1 MNKLEIKNLTKI
13 YGKKRANDGITV
25 TLENGVY
32 GLLGPNGVGKTTLM
46 KQITTLIKP
55 DKGEI
60 LYNGKDIFNMDD
72 KYRNIIGYL
81 PQEFGVY
88 KNFTAK
94 QFLQYVG
101 ALKGMSGKNLNSKVN
116 ELLELVGLYDVR
128 NKSIGK
134 FSGGMKRR
142 VGIAQVLL
150 NDPKIIVLDEPTAGL
165 DPQERNRFRNLI
177 AKISRDKIIIL
188 STHIIS
194 DIESVAKETIMV
206 KEGKLLM
213 KGTHREILSDMGME
227 LEWAEDGEICL
238 QKFQES
244 PEGYYDA
251 ILMDIRMPRMTG
263 YDATKAIRSL
273 ERSDASVIPII
284 AMTADA
290 FSEDI
295 EKCLECQMNA
305 HIAKPIDIK
314 ELTRLLKKYLI

>member
-32 GLLGPNGVGKTTLM
+32 GLLGPNGAGKTTLM

-142 VGIAQVLL
+142 VGISQVLL

-165 DPQERNRFRNLI
+165 DPQERTRFRNLI

-213 KGTHREILSDMGME
+213 KGTHREILSDMNNKVYNISVNNE
-227 LEWAEDGEICL
+227 EEINRI
-238 QKFQES
+238 QEKYKVIS
-244 PEGYYDA
+244 IQSDVDST
-251 ILMDIRMPRMTG
+251 ILRVVSDTMP
-263 YDATKAIRSL
+263 
-273 ERSDASVIPII
+273 
-284 AMTADA
+284 
-290 FSEDI
+290 
-295 EKCLECQMNA
+295 
-305 HIAKPIDIK
+305 K
-314 ELTRLLKKYLI
+314 ELNVESTSARFEDVYMFYFDLENAKEV